1 MTIILDDLE
10 PEILEKLQDQ
20 ALHNGRTLTEEI
32 QVILTKELAS
42 KTIKTPE
49 ELGWSRGF
57 FERTAGSCADDPI
70 VIDNGG
76 IDESLDD
83 SVRECF

>member
-1 MTIILDDLE
+1 MTIILDNLE
-10 PEILEKLQDQ
+10 PEILEKLQNQ
-20 ALHNGRTLTEEI
+20 ALNNGRTLTEEI

-49 ELGWSRGF
+49 ELGWSQGF

-76 IDESLDD
+76 IIDESAL
-83 SVRECF
+83 

>member
-1 MTIILDDLE
+1 MTIILDNLE

-83 SVRECF
+83 SVQECF

>member
-1 MTIILDDLE
+1 MTIILDNLE
-10 PEILEKLQDQ
+10 PEILEKLQNQ
-20 ALHNGRTLTEEI
+20 ALNNGRTLTEEI

-83 SVRECF
+83 SVQECF